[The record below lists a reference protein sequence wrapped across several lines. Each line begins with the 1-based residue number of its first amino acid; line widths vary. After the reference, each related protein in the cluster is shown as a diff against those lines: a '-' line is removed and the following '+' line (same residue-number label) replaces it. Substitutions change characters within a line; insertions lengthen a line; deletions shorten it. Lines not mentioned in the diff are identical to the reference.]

1 MQHPLR
7 GQGSAKPSKHKSK
20 YIGTDLPS
28 HKPYAKM
35 LATQCFDFLHNA
47 PPRVSVYTSE
57 SRCLSL
63 TPPCPLMCKGSAKPS
78 KHKSKYIG
86 TDLPSH
92 KPYAKKQCS
101 GLFLNAVEADRYVVK
116 TLK

>member
-7 GQGSAKPSKHKSK
+7 GQ
-20 YIGTDLPS
+20 
-28 HKPYAKM
+28 
-35 LATQCFDFLHNA
+35 
-47 PPRVSVYTSE
+47 
-57 SRCLSL
+57 
-63 TPPCPLMCKGSAKPS
+63 GSAKPS

>member
-20 YIGTDLPS
+20 YIG
-28 HKPYAKM
+28 KYIRK
-35 LATQCFDFLHNA
+35 
-47 PPRVSVYTSE
+47 YI
-57 SRCLSL
+57 
-63 TPPCPLMCKGSAKPS
+63 G
-78 KHKSKYIG
+78 KYIG